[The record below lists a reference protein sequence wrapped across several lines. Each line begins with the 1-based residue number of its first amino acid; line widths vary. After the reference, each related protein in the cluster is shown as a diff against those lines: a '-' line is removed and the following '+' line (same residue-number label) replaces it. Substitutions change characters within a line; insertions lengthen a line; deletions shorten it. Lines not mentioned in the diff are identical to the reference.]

1 MRTSVDSKLL
11 EIEKITSLMSAF
23 KRSPQQI
30 NKIYESDAEIL
41 DFGLE
46 KNIVI
51 TADALC
57 EELEWK
63 LISDPYSIGWINVVS
78 SLSDLAAVDASP
90 LGVLIGLSKAKEH
103 DMNYCSRFWKGTQ
116 DALAEHSTF
125 LLGGDT
131 NDSKSF
137 LVSCTAIGQ
146 RAKLT
151 TLSRKGILQD
161 DTVYVTGP
169 VGMGT
174 ATGFANFVVK
184 NQSAKLAS
192 DIEMAF
198 RPKARFKEAGII
210 SRYASA
216 CIDTSDG
223 LLAAL
228 DFLCEINGVQCSL
241 SLEKKHFH
249 PVCHQLVSQLKVSL
263 ILFSS
268 IHLGEFELAF
278 TVPKINKETFETEM
292 NQNHLS
298 YYEIGHMDRRLD
310 SFEINGAKVDLNPIR
325 NLLNDIQNPAFYLK
339 EQQVWSESYRN
350 LITI

>member
-1 MRTSVDSKLL
+1 MKMQAVSRIA
-11 EIEKITSLMSAF
+11 EIEKITRLMSAF
-23 KRSPQQI
+23 KRSPQQL

-63 LISDPYSIGWINVVS
+63 LISDPYIIGWINVVS

-103 DMNYCSRFWKGTQ
+103 DLSYCSRFWKGTQ
-116 DALAEHSTF
+116 EALAEHSTF

-146 RAKLT
+146 RSKSTL
-151 TLSRKGILQD
+151 LSRKGIEQD
-161 DTVYVTGP
+161 DAVYVTGP

-174 ATGFANFVVK
+174 ATGFANFVIK
-184 NQSAKLAS
+184 NQSANLAS
-192 DIEMAF
+192 DIEKAF
-198 RPKARFKEAGII
+198 KPKARFKEAAII

-223 LLAAL
+223 LLAAI
-228 DFLCEINGVQCSL
+228 DFLCEINGFHCSL
-241 SLEKKHFH
+241 LLRKEHFH
-249 PVCHQLVSQLKVSL
+249 PICHQLVSQLKVPL

-278 TVPKINKETFETEM
+278 TIPKKNKTTFEAAM
-292 NQNHLS
+292 KQNHFS
-298 YYEIGHMDRRLD
+298 FFEIGRMDSRLD
-310 SFEINGAKVDLNPIR
+310 SFEINAVKVDLNPIR
-325 NLLNDIQNPAFYLK
+325 NLLNDIKNPAFYLN
-339 EQQVWSESYRN
+339 EQQIWSESYRH
-350 LITI
+350 LIAI